1 METNMP
7 HPLAIAAAVAVSAA
21 LAGWLTFLITPT
33 VDHRAGCTQGGAA
46 ALFTECAR

>member
-1 METNMP
+1 MP

-33 VDHRAGCTQGGAA
+33 TLERHACMQGSAA